1 MSHFDKSFI
10 DFFKQL
16 SENNTTAWFAEHKKQ
31 YEQSVKNPFKAFTEE
46 MIKRIQKHQPEVQIG
61 AADAISRINK
71 DIRFS
76 KDKTPYN
83 THVSANISSQG
94 KKSKEEPGFYFQLS
108 HEGVQVYGGAY
119 MVEPV
124 SLQRLRTNIAGNL
137 KKFTALYNDKDFKE
151 KFGVLQGEKNKKLPD
166 DLKAVAEKEPLIANK
181 QFFYTASLKPKF
193 VTQADLADVLME
205 YYKAGKKMNDFLK
218 EGLKG

>member
-1 MSHFDKSFI
+1 MSHFDKSFT

-16 SENNTTAWFAEHKKQ
+16 SENNTTAWFAENKKT
-31 YEQSVKNPFKAFTEE
+31 YEKSVKEPFKLFVEE
-46 MIKRIQKHQPEVQIG
+46 MISRIQKHQPEVQIG
-61 AADAISRINK
+61 AGDAISRINK

-76 KDKTPYN
+76 KDKTAYN

-108 HEGVQVYGGAY
+108 HDSVQLFGGAY
-119 MVEPV
+119 MVEPA
-124 SLQRLRTNIAGNL
+124 SLQKIRSHIAKNL
-137 KKFTALYNDKDFKE
+137 KKFATLYNDKDFKE
-151 KFGVLQGEKNKKLPD
+151 KFGTLQGEQNKKLSD
-166 DLKAVAEKEPLIANK
+166 EFKAVAEKEPLVANK
-181 QFFYTASLKPKF
+181 QFYYTAKLKPKHI
-193 VTQADLADVLME
+193 TQADLADVLME